1 LSSAKTEG
9 VETGEIFAETVRR
22 DIAMKVVILHDRI
35 TEESREDERDALV
48 QAGVVSVALSKLGY
62 DPVTL
67 AFDLDAPNVIETLK
81 AIQPAFV
88 FNLVESVNGQGRLIH
103 LAPALLEALGIPY
116 TGVSA
121 EAMLTTSNKI
131 LTKQILSGTKITTP
145 LSFSGSGLED
155 ASRFVKTRYIVKS
168 VWEHASV
175 GLDDNSVCEPESY
188 GDLMERLA
196 ETSRRLGGKCFA
208 EAYIEGREFNISL
221 LAGSKGVETLPLAEI
236 HFTGYAEGKPRVVGY
251 PAKWDA
257 GSFEYQNTPR
267 SFDFPPEDAP
277 LLNRLEALSRAC
289 WRLFGLR
296 GYARVDVRVD
306 ADGCP
311 WVLEINANPCLSPD
325 AGFAAA
331 LERGGVPFVDAVDR
345 IVRASPS
352 FGVR

>member
-1 LSSAKTEG
+1 
-9 VETGEIFAETVRR
+9 
-22 DIAMKVVILHDRI
+22 MKVVILHDRI

-48 QAGVVSVALSKLGY
+48 QAGVVSDALSKLGY
-62 DPVTL
+62 DPLIL
-67 AFDLDAPNVIETLK
+67 AFELGTPSVVEALK
-81 AIQPAFV
+81 IVRPAFV

-116 TGVSA
+116 TGVPA
-121 EAMLTTSNKI
+121 DAMLTTSNKI
-131 LTKQILSGTKITTP
+131 LAKQILSGTKIATP
-145 LSFSGSGLED
+145 LWFSGSGLED

-168 VWEHASV
+168 VWEHASI

-196 ETSRRLGGKCFA
+196 EAARRLGGKCFA
-208 EAYIEGREFNISL
+208 ETYIEGREFSIPL
-221 LAGSKGVETLPLAEI
+221 LAGPQGVEVLPPAEI
-236 HFTGYAEGKPRVVGY
+236 HFMGYAEGKPRVVGY

-257 GSFEYQNTPR
+257 GSFEYHNTPR

-277 LLNRLEALSRAC
+277 LLTRLEALSRAC

-311 WVLEINANPCLSPD
+311 WVLETNANPCLSPD

-331 LERGGVPFVDAVDR
+331 LERGGIRFVDAIER
-345 IVRASPS
+345 IVRASVACVS
-352 FGVR
+352 RSAGTESC